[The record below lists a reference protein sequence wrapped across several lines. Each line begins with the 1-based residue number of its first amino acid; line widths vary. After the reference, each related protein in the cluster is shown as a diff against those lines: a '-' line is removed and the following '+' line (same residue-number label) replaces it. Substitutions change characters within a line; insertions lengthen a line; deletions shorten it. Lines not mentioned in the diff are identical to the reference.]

1 MLAERQGLSLELR
14 KHVGTVHVGGALG
27 LLDRK
32 LVNVLLA
39 NAYDNLLKEQV
50 HRIPVALLSEMLGF
64 DSKNTAALKKSLKQI
79 ATTPVEFDLL
89 NAGDDAPWG
98 VTTMLS
104 AADIRDGICTYEYSR
119 ALSQRL
125 ANPDVYLIVNVG
137 MQKRFNGKFAL
148 ALWEN
153 CLRFKRTGSTG
164 WIPVEIWRKLLNAE
178 ASVYDTFK
186 HFNRDVIGRAVT
198 EVNAVSNILVQPEY
212 QRESRKVTKIRFLV
226 EENPQKSMYDNADS
240 EDVQR
245 LKESELYAR
254 LRALNIADRLAV
266 AWLQEDQ
273 EKVARAV
280 DYVERQLKNKRNI
293 KNAGGYMRA
302 VWESGNDV
310 TDVDV
315 ARTGQQPT
323 AVNLSAPVEVETPP
337 ELRIFERPE
346 LDTFVA
352 AYAANG
358 GSVSSYRSGRFAS
371 IREKLLFGQ
380 WLVDQHSITRW
391 KLNEDESSNL

>member
-1 MLAERQGLSLELR
+1 MTGCSAVVTSNAAVPGRSPRRPQTLI
-14 KHVGTVHVGGALG
+14 
-27 LLDRK
+27 
-32 LVNVLLA
+32 VLLRRT
-39 NAYDNLLKEQV
+39 L
-50 HRIPVALLSEMLGF
+50 HRARS
-64 DSKNTAALKKSLKQI
+64 
-79 ATTPVEFDLL
+79 VE
-89 NAGDDAPWG
+89 
-98 VTTMLS
+98 
-104 AADIRDGICTYEYSR
+104 
-119 ALSQRL
+119 RL
-125 ANPDVYLIVNVG
+125 NPDVDLIVNVG

-226 EENPQKSMYDNADS
+226 EENPQKSMYDDADS

-280 DYVERQLKNKRNI
+280 DYVERQLKSKRNI

-310 TDVDV
+310 TDVNI
-315 ARTGQQPT
+315 AKPGQQPT
-323 AVNLSAPVEVETPP
+323 AANLSAPVEVETPP
-337 ELRIFERPE
+337 EIRILSRPE

-358 GSVSSYRSGRFAS
+358 GSVSSYRSGRFTS
-371 IREKLLFGQ
+371 IKEKLIFGQ
-380 WLVDQHSITRW
+380 WLVDQRRINRW
-391 KLNEDESSNL
+391 KLNEDESSI